1 MSAERAKIHA
11 KNLRNFV
18 YYCAVSNELFSAQ
31 KMDGKFVRAGKILWA
46 LNMKKDSYPYLIC
59 MTVSGLIFIFLFFWW
74 RADIYRVTFL
84 NQSISHYYILF
95 SMGIAFLLSLF
106 WVKKGIVKQSGW
118 KSLSAYLKVYA
129 GICIFS
135 GFFLIIPLTTL
146 TYFLPGETSSYVAPY
161 RYTSGSS
168 KSCSGAEVDDPDLHE
183 NIRICYPYG
192 NYEYDNIIYV
202 EKKINTLGA
211 VVTYAQTARDDTE

>member
-1 MSAERAKIHA
+1 
-11 KNLRNFV
+11 
-18 YYCAVSNELFSAQ
+18 
-31 KMDGKFVRAGKILWA
+31 
-46 LNMKKDSYPYLIC
+46 
-59 MTVSGLIFIFLFFWW
+59 
-74 RADIYRVTFL
+74 
-84 NQSISHYYILF
+84 
-95 SMGIAFLLSLF
+95 MGIAFLLSLF

-129 GICIFS
+129 GMCIFA

-146 TYFLPGETSSYVAPY
+146 TYFLPGETSSYVALY

>member
-1 MSAERAKIHA
+1 
-11 KNLRNFV
+11 
-18 YYCAVSNELFSAQ
+18 
-31 KMDGKFVRAGKILWA
+31 
-46 LNMKKDSYPYLIC
+46 MKKDSYPYLIC

-74 RADIYRVTFL
+74 WADIYRVTFL

-106 WVKKGIVKQSGW
+106 WVKKGIVKQRGW

-129 GICIFS
+129 GMCIFA

-168 KSCSGAEVDDPDLHE
+168 KSCSGAEVDDPELHE

-202 EKKINTLGA
+202 EKKINILGA

>member
-1 MSAERAKIHA
+1 MSYFLRK
-11 KNLRNFV
+11 KWMVNL
-18 YYCAVSNELFSAQ
+18 SGS
-31 KMDGKFVRAGKILWA
+31 GKILWA

-129 GICIFS
+129 GMCIFA

-168 KSCSGAEVDDPDLHE
+168 KISIDTANNNSYYHHVATTQ
-183 NIRICYPYG
+183 RYG
-192 NYEYDNIIYV
+192 NHLIHRCDDRLDPQLEFQQAP
-202 EKKINTLGA
+202 GS
-211 VVTYAQTARDDTE
+211 ARGEADA

>member
-1 MSAERAKIHA
+1 
-11 KNLRNFV
+11 
-18 YYCAVSNELFSAQ
+18 
-31 KMDGKFVRAGKILWA
+31 
-46 LNMKKDSYPYLIC
+46 
-59 MTVSGLIFIFLFFWW
+59 
-74 RADIYRVTFL
+74 
-84 NQSISHYYILF
+84 
-95 SMGIAFLLSLF
+95 MGIAFLLSLF

-129 GICIFS
+129 GMCIFA

-146 TYFLPGETSSYVAPY
+146 TYFLPGETSSY
-161 RYTSGSS
+161 
-168 KSCSGAEVDDPDLHE
+168 GAEVDDPDLHE

-202 EKKINTLGA
+202 EKKINILGA

>member
-1 MSAERAKIHA
+1 MSYFLRK
-11 KNLRNFV
+11 KWMVNL
-18 YYCAVSNELFSAQ
+18 SGS
-31 KMDGKFVRAGKILWA
+31 GKILWA

-106 WVKKGIVKQSGW
+106 WVKKGIVKQRGW

-129 GICIFS
+129 GMCIFA

-183 NIRICYPYG
+183 NIRICYP
-192 NYEYDNIIYV
+192 
-202 EKKINTLGA
+202 
-211 VVTYAQTARDDTE
+211 

>member
-1 MSAERAKIHA
+1 MSYFLRK
-11 KNLRNFV
+11 KWMVNL
-18 YYCAVSNELFSAQ
+18 SGS
-31 KMDGKFVRAGKILWA
+31 GKILWA

-59 MTVSGLIFIFLFFWW
+59 MTVSGLIFILLFFWW

-106 WVKKGIVKQSGW
+106 WVKKGIVKQRGW

-129 GICIFS
+129 GMCIFA

-202 EKKINTLGA
+202 EKKINILGA

>member
-1 MSAERAKIHA
+1 MSYFLRK
-11 KNLRNFV
+11 KWMVNL
-18 YYCAVSNELFSAQ
+18 SGS
-31 KMDGKFVRAGKILWA
+31 GKILWA

-129 GICIFS
+129 GMCIFA

-168 KSCSGAEVDDPDLHE
+168 KSCSGAEVDAPDLHE

-202 EKKINTLGA
+202 EKKINILGA

>member
-1 MSAERAKIHA
+1 MSYFLRK
-11 KNLRNFV
+11 KWMVNL
-18 YYCAVSNELFSAQ
+18 S
-31 KMDGKFVRAGKILWA
+31 GAGKILWA

-59 MTVSGLIFIFLFFWW
+59 MTVLGLIFIFLFFWW

-129 GICIFS
+129 GMCIFA

-202 EKKINTLGA
+202 EKKINT
-211 VVTYAQTARDDTE
+211 

>member
-1 MSAERAKIHA
+1 M
-11 KNLRNFV
+11 

-31 KMDGKFVRAGKILWA
+31 KMDGKFVRVRKNFMGAKHE
-46 LNMKKDSYPYLIC
+46 KDSYPYLIC

-106 WVKKGIVKQSGW
+106 WVKKGIVKQRGW

-129 GICIFS
+129 GMCIFA
-135 GFFLIIPLTTL
+135 GFF
-146 TYFLPGETSSYVAPY
+146 
-161 RYTSGSS
+161 
-168 KSCSGAEVDDPDLHE
+168 
-183 NIRICYPYG
+183 
-192 NYEYDNIIYV
+192 
-202 EKKINTLGA
+202 
-211 VVTYAQTARDDTE
+211 

>member
-1 MSAERAKIHA
+1 M
-11 KNLRNFV
+11 
-18 YYCAVSNELFSAQ
+18 YYCAVSNALFSAQ
-31 KMDGKFVRAGKILWA
+31 KIGGKFVRV
-46 LNMKKDSYPYLIC
+46 MKNFMGAKHEKRFISLFDLHDSFRADLYFP
-59 MTVSGLIFIFLFFWW
+59 FLLV

-129 GICIFS
+129 GMCIFA

>member
-1 MSAERAKIHA
+1 M
-11 KNLRNFV
+11 

>member
-31 KMDGKFVRAGKILWA
+31 KMDGKFVRVRKNFMGAKHE
-46 LNMKKDSYPYLIC
+46 KDSYPYLIC

-129 GICIFS
+129 GMCIFA
-135 GFFLIIPLTTL
+135 GFF
-146 TYFLPGETSSYVAPY
+146 
-161 RYTSGSS
+161 
-168 KSCSGAEVDDPDLHE
+168 
-183 NIRICYPYG
+183 
-192 NYEYDNIIYV
+192 
-202 EKKINTLGA
+202 
-211 VVTYAQTARDDTE
+211 

>member
-1 MSAERAKIHA
+1 MSYFLRK
-11 KNLRNFV
+11 KWMVNL
-18 YYCAVSNELFSAQ
+18 SGS
-31 KMDGKFVRAGKILWA
+31 GKILWA

-106 WVKKGIVKQSGW
+106 WVKKGIVKQRGW

-129 GICIFS
+129 GMCIFA
-135 GFFLIIPLTTL
+135 GFFLIIPLKTL

-168 KSCSGAEVDDPDLHE
+168 KSCSGAEVDDPELHE

-202 EKKINTLGA
+202 EKKINILGA

>member
-1 MSAERAKIHA
+1 MSYFLCKKWMI
-11 KNLRNFV
+11 NL
-18 YYCAVSNELFSAQ
+18 S
-31 KMDGKFVRAGKILWA
+31 GAGKILWA

-211 VVTYAQTARDDTE
+211 VVKYAQTARDDTE

>member
-1 MSAERAKIHA
+1 MSYFLRK
-11 KNLRNFV
+11 KCMVNL
-18 YYCAVSNELFSAQ
+18 SGS
-31 KMDGKFVRAGKILWA
+31 GKILWA

-129 GICIFS
+129 GMCIFA

-202 EKKINTLGA
+202 EKKINILGA

>member
-1 MSAERAKIHA
+1 MV
-11 KNLRNFV
+11 NL
-18 YYCAVSNELFSAQ
+18 SGS
-31 KMDGKFVRAGKILWA
+31 GKILWA

-106 WVKKGIVKQSGW
+106 WVKKGIVKQRGW

-129 GICIFS
+129 GMCIFA

-183 NIRICYPYG
+183 NIRICSPYG

-202 EKKINTLGA
+202 EKKINILGA